1 MREVPGSILFVC
13 GMNAIRSPMAEQ
25 LARSIMPKGVYVVS
39 AGVHAGERDP
49 FVDSVLAEKGLTL
62 GARLPQLLDD
72 IEDEYFDLIV
82 TLSPEAHHKALD
94 MTRTH
99 AGELEFWPTADPSD
113 TRGTREQI
121 LEAYRAVRDH
131 LEHRIREKLGTASG
145 TAQ

>member
-1 MREVPGSILFVC
+1 MPDTPGSILFVC

-25 LARSIMPKGVYVVS
+25 LARAILPQGVYIVS
-39 AGVHAGERDP
+39 AGVHEGERDP
-49 FVDSVLAEKGLTL
+49 FVDAVLAEKGLTL
-62 GARLPQLLDD
+62 GQRLPQLLED
-72 IEDEYFDLIV
+72 IEDNYFDLIV

-121 LEAYRAVRDH
+121 LEAYRSVRDH
-131 LEHRIREKLGTASG
+131 LEQRIREKLSKGSG
-145 TAQ
+145 SAQ

>member
-1 MREVPGSILFVC
+1 MPDTPGSILFVC

-25 LARSIMPKGVYVVS
+25 LARAILPQGVYIVS
-39 AGVHAGERDP
+39 AGVHEGERDP
-49 FVDSVLAEKGLTL
+49 FVDAVLAEKGLTL
-62 GARLPQLLDD
+62 GQRLPQLLDD
-72 IEDEYFDLIV
+72 IEDDYFDLIV

-121 LEAYRAVRDH
+121 LEAYRSVRDH
-131 LEHRIREKLGTASG
+131 LEQRIREKLSKGSG
-145 TAQ
+145 SAQ